1 MQEKSFKF
9 KESFGAAISAMD
21 DKTAGKFIKSVCD
34 YVFDNKLPESNDS
47 TLKSAFTLIRN
58 TLDEERRDKMYGKI
72 GGQKSAEMKKKQQSV
87 IDIRVGKVSAENPM
101 DMLKAVM
108 GNDISKPKK

>member
-1 MQEKSFKF
+1 MKEKSFKF

-21 DKTAGKFIKSVCD
+21 DKTAGRFIKSVCD

-58 TLDEERRDKMYGKI
+58 TLDEEKRDKMYGKI
-72 GGQKSAEMKKKQQSV
+72 GGQKSAELKKKQQPIIGV
-87 IDIRVGKVSAENPM
+87 QMGVVSAENPM

-108 GNDISKPKK
+108 GNDVSKPKK